1 MDSGQHVLAARAAAA
16 TFTAEIAEQ
25 IRFKSPRRGASAP
38 KRSRITPIYQP
49 RTPATALDYQ
59 RLELAAARRRLRAS
73 KRRHAV
79 LSGGWGDAA
88 RREAVAG

>member
-1 MDSGQHVLAARAAAA
+1 MDSGQHVLAARTVAA
-16 TFTAEIAEQ
+16 TLAAEIAEL

-49 RTPATALDYQ
+49 KTPTMAIDYQ

-79 LSGGWGDAA
+79 LRGGWGDAA
-88 RREAVAG
+88 RNAAIAV